1 MPAERPEGPERFD
14 DLALERLF
22 ACLPAPAWAFD
33 RETLRILAVS
43 EGALHVYGYTRE
55 EFLALTLRE
64 LRHPSDV
71 AAMEARVHALP
82 AGSGPVAHSLWR
94 HRRRDGTPID
104 VDIVSSPIIVGGRPA
119 RLVAA
124 QVVTDRERTIEAL
137 RRSEASLASAQQRAQ
152 IGSWEIDMTTGAPA
166 YSAELYRLL
175 GRDPAL
181 GPPDF
186 ESFMAMV
193 EPRDAQGLRA
203 HYRRALREGRPVRF
217 AFRLRRADG
226 ELRWMEAVSD
236 ARPGPPR
243 AGSQAR
249 VLSGTLQDVTER
261 HAAEEALRQSEER
274 WKFAIQGA
282 GDAVW
287 DFDVE
292 TGEEYCT
299 RRWPE
304 MLGYAADETF
314 DASHQAWADRIHPED
329 RATVLASVQAHL
341 EGRTPSYRSEYRARC
356 KDGSWKWFAVRG
368 VVVERR
374 PDGRPRRMVGTRSD
388 IDDLKRAR
396 SLQQELEEQLR
407 QSQKMESLGTLAGG
421 IAHDFNNILGAM
433 LGHLQL
439 AREEAVAGQ
448 PLQSRLEQIERSGRR
463 ARELVQQIL
472 AFSRKQPQAFLP
484 IALRPLVVDT
494 LVLMRSM
501 LPAAAQL
508 ESELADEPLWVEANA
523 TQLQQVLMNLA
534 TNAWHALEGRPGR
547 IVVRLARAGMEG
559 DGPPPAGLRPAPHAR
574 LTVED
579 SGCGMDAAT
588 LLRVFE
594 PFFTTKPVGR
604 GTGLGLAVA
613 HGIVSSHGGA
623 IAIDSVPGR
632 GTTVA
637 IHLPLA
643 DAPSAHASEPVPP
656 HRAAANGTGQRI
668 LVVDDDEVM
677 ALLLGEL
684 LARAGYRVATHRD
697 APSALAALRA
707 DPHGYDL
714 VLTDFNMPNG
724 SGLAVAGEVAR
735 LRAGLPVVIVSGYV
749 TDELRA
755 EGRRLGVRALLHKE
769 CSAETLTATVQRLL
783 AGSPEDAAVGGD
795 APAARHGSDDRAP
808 ADSRGTHAADD
819 GTSA

>member
-1 MPAERPEGPERFD
+1 MPDERPEEPERFD
-14 DLALERLF
+14 DLELERLF
-22 ACLPAPAWAFD
+22 ACLPAPAWVFD

-43 EGALHVYGYTRE
+43 DGALRVYGYTHE
-55 EFLALTLRE
+55 EFLALTLRD
-64 LRHPSDV
+64 LRDPSDV
-71 AAMEARVHALP
+71 AAMEARVRTLP
-82 AGSGPVAHSLWR
+82 PGNGPVAHSLWR
-94 HRRRDGTPID
+94 HRTRDGTPID
-104 VDIVSSPIIVGGRPA
+104 VDIVSRAIIVRGRPA

-152 IGSWEIDMTTGAPA
+152 IGSWEIETTTRATA
-166 YSAELYRLL
+166 YSAQMYRLL

-186 ESFMAMV
+186 EGFMAMV
-193 EPRDAQGLRA
+193 DPRDEQGLRA
-203 HYRRALREGRPVRF
+203 HYRRAVREGRPQRF

-226 ELRWMEAVSD
+226 ELRWMEAMSD
-236 ARPGPPR
+236 AHSEPPR
-243 AGSQAR
+243 DGAQGI
-249 VLSGTLQDVTER
+249 VLRGTLQDVTDR
-261 HAAEEALRQSEER
+261 RAAEEALRQSEER

-287 DFDVE
+287 DYDVE
-292 TGEEYCT
+292 TGAEYVT

-304 MLGYAADETF
+304 MLGYAADESF
-314 DASHQAWADRIHPED
+314 DASYRSWAERIHPED
-329 RATVLASVQAHL
+329 RTAVLANVQAHL

-356 KDGSWKWFAVRG
+356 KDGRWKWIAVRG
-368 VVVERR
+368 VVVERG
-374 PDGRPRRMVGTRSD
+374 PEGRPRRMVGTRSD

-396 SLQQELEEQLR
+396 AHEHELEEQLR

-439 AREEAVAGQ
+439 AREEAGAEH
-448 PLQSRLEQIERSGRR
+448 PLQPRLEQIERSGRR

-472 AFSRKQPQAFLP
+472 AFSRKQPQAFSL

-494 LVLMRSM
+494 LALMRSM
-501 LPAAAQL
+501 LPASAQL
-508 ESELADEPLWVEANA
+508 EAELADEPLWAEANA

-534 TNAWHALEGRPGR
+534 TNAWHALEGQPGR
-547 IVVRLARAGMEG
+547 IVVRLARAGM
-559 DGPPPAGLRPAPHAR
+559 DGAAPPPAGLGLQPHAR

-588 LLRVFE
+588 LPRVFE

-613 HGIVSSHGGA
+613 HGIVASHGGA
-623 IAIDSVPGR
+623 IAIDSAPGR

-643 DAPSAHASEPVPP
+643 DTPAAHAGEPAPP
-656 HRAAANGTGQRI
+656 RRAAANGAGQRI

-677 ALLLGEL
+677 ALLLAEL
-684 LARAGYRVATHRD
+684 LARAGYRVATQHD

-707 DPHGYDL
+707 DPDGYDL

-724 SGLAVAGEVAR
+724 WGLAVAGEIAR

-755 EGRRLGVRALLHKE
+755 EATRLGVRELLHKE
-769 CSAETLTATVQRLL
+769 SSAETLTATVQRLL
-783 AGSPEDAAVGGD
+783 GEASRPGPWPPASLGVG
-795 APAARHGSDDRAP
+795 
-808 ADSRGTHAADD
+808 
-819 GTSA
+819 